1 MINNGGAAIVP
12 ADRVRVSRKA
22 QEEAA

>member
-1 MINNGGAAIVP
+1 MINSGGAAIVP